1 MCTVHVIHDCIHS
14 PFWNKGGPSDLFD
27 DNNVDWA
34 PSLNLGHETS
44 LNVSD
49 TEARYER
56 AMRRNTVKKQEDQE
70 CNSETM
76 VEERTT
82 DLEPQPE
89 QDINDNEIQQ
99 TLKKLQ
105 QECAQLNQDNI
116 ALRNEKAKMQTK
128 LQQECAQLNQDNIA
142 LRTEKEEMRPKDI
155 VVRAELKEDFF
166 KNDDEKVRYY
176 TGLTNWK
183 LLLIIY
189 QFVQPCLNTASRS
202 TLSAFQQLIMTLM
215 RLHLGLS
222 GQDLGYRFGV
232 HRSTVSRVFSTV
244 VCVL

>member
-1 MCTVHVIHDCIHS
+1 MSFMIASILHFGIKVGQVM
-14 PFWNKGGPSDLFD
+14 FD

-44 LNVSD
+44 LNLSD

-56 AMRRNTVKKQEDQE
+56 AMRRNTVKQQEDQE

-76 VEERTT
+76 VEEQTT

-105 QECAQLNQDNI
+105 QECAQFNQDNI

-128 LQQECAQLNQDNIA
+128 LQQECAQLIQDNIA

-166 KNDDEKVRYY
+166 
-176 TGLTNWK
+176 
-183 LLLIIY
+183 
-189 QFVQPCLNTASRS
+189 
-202 TLSAFQQLIMTLM
+202 
-215 RLHLGLS
+215 
-222 GQDLGYRFGV
+222 
-232 HRSTVSRVFSTV
+232 
-244 VCVL
+244 